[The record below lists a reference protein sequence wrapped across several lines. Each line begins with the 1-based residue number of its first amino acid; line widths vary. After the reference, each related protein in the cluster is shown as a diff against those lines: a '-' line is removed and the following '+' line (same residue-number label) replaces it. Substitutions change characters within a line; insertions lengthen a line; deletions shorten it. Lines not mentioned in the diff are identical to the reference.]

1 MRSHFLFTNW
11 MLELGNVHQSPCLI
25 CIGHPCY
32 RYMRYLSAEN
42 DGTELRRSM
51 GLSPKVHINCTS
63 SFFFFVFPFLVLGSF
78 GCLLCIQTGESYRV
92 FLMAL
97 FWWVGRIRTTVRRA
111 DNRSRE
117 SGKKNK
123 TNENKHATTTSAAAA
138 AAAAATTTKQKGKSR
153 NLLTNRWLMVLK
165 RQSVEVPS
173 DYLPLSLNGWTAFS
187 RAKIG
192 KRRKETEKKSGK

>member
-1 MRSHFLFTNW
+1 MFDLHRSSLLSLHALSFCGKWWNW
-11 MLELGNVHQSPCLI
+11 TASF
-25 CIGHPCY
+25 
-32 RYMRYLSAEN
+32 
-42 DGTELRRSM
+42 DGTVSKSAHKLYLEF
-51 GLSPKVHINCTS
+51 C
-63 SFFFFVFPFLVLGSF
+63 FFFVFPFLVLGSF

-138 AAAAATTTKQKGKSR
+138 AAAAAATTTKQKGKSR